1 MTISYNL
8 RKPIEHNGTT
18 YQTLTFREANTG
30 DMVMADKFE
39 GQTGKIVAIL
49 ASMSGVPLPAFH
61 KIPQRDLLKIV
72 DATAALMGEDEEAD
86 GAAKSRR
93 FGIRQPNGLSRASFT
108 ISTG

>member
-86 GAAKSRR
+86 GAA
-93 FGIRQPNGLSRASFT
+93 
-108 ISTG
+108 